1 MATLQEKRVKFNS
14 KLLLSNTGGNLSTDA
29 GLVLVKEFMNSIGF
43 TKLAKQL
50 LTFNDERRYW
60 THDNVSML
68 EQLLFQLIAGY
79 PADSSANLLQEEPVF
94 RLILNKQNIASQA
107 SLSRFWDRMTE
118 KTISQ
123 FQSLNQAMIDKARL
137 ERNATELII
146 DLDSTHS
153 DTLGNQESTNFNS
166 HYGTTGYHPLVAFD
180 GLTGDFLKAE
190 LRSGNVYTSKGIKKF
205 LEPMLEHYG
214 HTLPC
219 SDILVRGDSG
229 FATPEV
235 YDTCESYQSYY
246 VIRLKAN
253 ARLAKLAESF
263 VSIGDDHPWE
273 QREVYYYSA
282 TYQAS
287 SWSKARRVC
296 IKSTREAGELLFH
309 HEYLIT
315 NFSEN
320 YSAKLMFK
328 LYHKRGTMENYIKE
342 AKNGF
347 YLDKT
352 DSSSFLENHARLMVS
367 LLAYNL
373 VNFMKTV
380 CLPAKEAA
388 FQVDTLRLR
397 LFKVA
402 GKLVKSGRKMFLRTS
417 SSHVF
422 QNLFYYLLDKI
433 QQLCW

>member
-43 TKLAKQL
+43 IKLAKQL

-79 PADSSANLLQEEPVF
+79 PADSSASLLQEDPVF

-153 DTLGNQESTNFNS
+153 DTFGNQESTNFNS

>member
-43 TKLAKQL
+43 IKLAKQL

-79 PADSSANLLQEEPVF
+79 PADSSANLLQEDPVF

-153 DTLGNQESTNFNS
+153 DTFGNQESTNFNS